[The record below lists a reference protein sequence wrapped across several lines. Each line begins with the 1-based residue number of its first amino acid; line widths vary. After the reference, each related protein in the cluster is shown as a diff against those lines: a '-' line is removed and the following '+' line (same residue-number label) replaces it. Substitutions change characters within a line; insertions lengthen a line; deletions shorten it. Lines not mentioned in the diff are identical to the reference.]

1 MNEKIEASLRRAA
14 EQLPRPDFRA
24 VADTP
29 VQPLEVHDYVTRQE
43 PLPRRRSFRPAAVLA
58 LCALVLCV
66 GLWSYLQFFQVYS
79 VVDLR
84 VNPALAIELDR
95 RDQVKGVTPLNED
108 AQPILVGRSYR
119 GWSLEATVE
128 ALLDDLWAGGYLDDD
143 AQVDVAVNCKSADH
157 GRDLREE
164 VEDLIARKRIAL
176 SAGETEPTPVLPTP
190 PAATPTATVPPAT
203 DAQTPAVPAPSGS
216 AAGEVLSREAVQS
229 IVTGRMPG
237 AGFDE
242 FQLDE
247 DDGRPIYEGKF
258 RDAAGEEYEAEV
270 DARTGAILKWELD

>member
-43 PLPRRRSFRPAAVLA
+43 PLPRRRSFRPVAVLA

-95 RDQVKGVTPLNED
+95 RDQVKGVIPLNED
-108 AQPILVGRSYR
+108 AQPILEGRSYR

-157 GRDLREE
+157 GRDLRKE
-164 VEDLIARKRIAL
+164 VEDLIAQKRAAL

-190 PAATPTATVPPAT
+190 PTATPTATVPPAT
-203 DAQTPAVPAPSGS
+203 GAQTPAVPAPSGS

-237 AGFDE
+237 AVFDE

-247 DDGRPIYEGKF
+247 DDGRPIYEVKF

>member
-237 AGFDE
+237 AVFDE

-247 DDGRPIYEGKF
+247 DDGRPIYEVKF

>member
-43 PLPRRRSFRPAAVLA
+43 PLSRRRSFRPAAILA

-108 AQPILVGRSYR
+108 AQPILEGRSYR
-119 GWSLEATVE
+119 GWSLETTVE

-164 VEDLIARKRIAL
+164 VEDLIAQKRAAL

-237 AGFDE
+237 AVFDE

-247 DDGRPIYEGKF
+247 DDGRPIYEVKF

>member
-95 RDQVKGVTPLNED
+95 RDQVKGVTPRNED
-108 AQPILVGRSYR
+108 AQPILEGRSYR

-128 ALLDDLWAGGYLDDD
+128 ALLDDLWAGGYLDDN

-164 VEDLIARKRIAL
+164 VEDLIAQKRAAL

-190 PAATPTATVPPAT
+190 PTATPTATVPPAT

-237 AGFDE
+237 AVFDE

-247 DDGRPIYEGKF
+247 DDGRPIYEVKF

>member
-43 PLPRRRSFRPAAVLA
+43 PLPRRRSLRPAAVLA

-108 AQPILVGRSYR
+108 AQPILEGRSYR

-128 ALLDDLWAGGYLDDD
+128 ALLDDLWAGGYLDDG
-143 AQVDVAVNCKSADH
+143 AQMDVAVNCKSADH

-164 VEDLIARKRIAL
+164 VEDLIARKRAAL
-176 SAGETEPTPVLPTP
+176 SAGETEPEPVLPTP
-190 PAATPTATVPPAT
+190 PAATPAVTVPPAT
-203 DAQTPAVPAPSGS
+203 GAQTPAVPAPSGS
-216 AAGEVLSREAVQS
+216 AAGEVLSQEAVQS

-237 AGFDE
+237 ALFDE
-242 FQLDE
+242 FHLDE
-247 DDGRPIYEGKF
+247 DDGRPIYEVKF
-258 RDAAGEEYEAEV
+258 RDAAGEEYEAEL

>member
-108 AQPILVGRSYR
+108 AQPILEGRSYR

-128 ALLDDLWAGGYLDDD
+128 ALLDDLWAGGYLDDN

-164 VEDLIARKRIAL
+164 VEDLIAQKRAAL

-190 PAATPTATVPPAT
+190 PTATPTATVPPAT

-237 AGFDE
+237 AVFDE

-247 DDGRPIYEGKF
+247 DDGRPIYEVKF

>member
-108 AQPILVGRSYR
+108 AQPILEGRSYR

-164 VEDLIARKRIAL
+164 VEDLIAQKRAAL

-190 PAATPTATVPPAT
+190 PTATPTATVPPAT
-203 DAQTPAVPAPSGS
+203 GAQTPAAPAPSGS
-216 AAGEVLSREAVQS
+216 PAGEVLSWEAVQS
-229 IVTGRMPG
+229 VVTGRMPG
-237 AGFDE
+237 AVFDE

-247 DDGRPIYEGKF
+247 DDGRPIYEVKF
-258 RDAAGEEYEAEV
+258 RDAAGEEYEAEL

>member
-108 AQPILVGRSYR
+108 AQPILEGRSYR

-164 VEDLIARKRIAL
+164 VEDLIAQKRAAL
-176 SAGETEPTPVLPTP
+176 SAGEAEPTPVLPTP
-190 PAATPTATVPPAT
+190 PAATPAATVPPDT
-203 DAQTPAVPAPSGS
+203 GAQTPAVPAPSGS
-216 AAGEVLSREAVQS
+216 AAGEVLSWETVQS
-229 IVTGRMPG
+229 VVTGRMPG
-237 AGFDE
+237 AVFDE

-247 DDGRPIYEGKF
+247 DDGRPIYEVKF